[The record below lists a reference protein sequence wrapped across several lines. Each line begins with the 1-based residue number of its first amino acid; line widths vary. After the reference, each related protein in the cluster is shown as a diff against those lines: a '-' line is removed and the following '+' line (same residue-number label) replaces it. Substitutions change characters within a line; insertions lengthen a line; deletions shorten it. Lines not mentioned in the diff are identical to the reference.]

1 MLLSSNVM
9 FRSYIAVAFF
19 VLTATV
25 ASASLLDTGVKLINF
40 AISGPDGFTGV
51 WRFRRSLYQPLLLR
65 KFGNAVR
72 VMAYRR
78 DSLPKNL
85 NACFYVNSNVYGLT
99 RIVQES
105 DGSYLW
111 QLEYLV
117 DAGTAYSF
125 TLHSDGTISGKG
137 GFYGG
142 VGLSKDLPNNK
153 VSGTYKITG
162 NLDECIGSFPDSN
175 K

>member
-1 MLLSSNVM
+1 LAISKIPLP
-9 FRSYIAVAFF
+9 A
-19 VLTATV
+19 ATV
-25 ASASLLDTGVKLINF
+25 A
-40 AISGPDGFTGV
+40 
-51 WRFRRSLYQPLLLR
+51 

-78 DSLPKNL
+78 DSLPKDL

-137 GFYGG
+137 GFYGA

-153 VSGTYKITG
+153 VSGTYRITG

>member
-1 MLLSSNVM
+1 LAISKIPLP
-9 FRSYIAVAFF
+9 A
-19 VLTATV
+19 ATV
-25 ASASLLDTGVKLINF
+25 A
-40 AISGPDGFTGV
+40 
-51 WRFRRSLYQPLLLR
+51 

-175 K
+175 NNRFERSGAEADKEMGSDSPVPGDCGGELHACER